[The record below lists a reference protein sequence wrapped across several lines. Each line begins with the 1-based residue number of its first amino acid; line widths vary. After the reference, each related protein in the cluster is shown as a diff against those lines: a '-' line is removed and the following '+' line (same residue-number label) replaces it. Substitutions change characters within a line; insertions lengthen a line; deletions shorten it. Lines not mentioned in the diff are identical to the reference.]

1 MNKSPWIKL
10 WVSDI
15 VASCSDMSAETFGI
29 HMRMIL
35 YSWDRG
41 YCPSDTKKLK
51 AITNF
56 KHFRSLSEA
65 VARWKAVRIPSVSDV
80 VLIHP
85 RVEEERQKML
95 ESSQKMTERSQ
106 KANEVR
112 WKKPIL
118 VGSHGGILNRSLEDP
133 MLDAIAIT
141 NTVSITPNTIQRE
154 LITLLAES
162 EKSVKKQPTKS
173 DHISWSVETSW
184 VGINDIDRAGWHVAF
199 PAVNIEQELQKMT
212 EWLISNPTQ
221 ARKRLWRRFLT
232 NWLSRSQER
241 GGTRQNVSTAFPR
254 NLESNF

>member
-41 YCPSDTKKLK
+41 YCPSDPKKLK
-51 AITNF
+51 SITNF

-65 VARWKAVRIPSVSDV
+65 VTRWKAVRIPSVSEV

-112 WKKPIL
+112 WKKPVL
-118 VGSHGGILNRSLEDP
+118 VGSHGGILNYQYSINYSKYNSKGIDYSTCGERKIFKKTSNQIRPHFL
-133 MLDAIAIT
+133 
-141 NTVSITPNTIQRE
+141 VS
-154 LITLLAES
+154 
-162 EKSVKKQPTKS
+162 
-173 DHISWSVETSW
+173 
-184 VGINDIDRAGWHVAF
+184 
-199 PAVNIEQELQKMT
+199 
-212 EWLISNPTQ
+212 
-221 ARKRLWRRFLT
+221 
-232 NWLSRSQER
+232 
-241 GGTRQNVSTAFPR
+241 
-254 NLESNF
+254 

>member
-1 MNKSPWIKL
+1 
-10 WVSDI
+10 
-15 VASCSDMSAETFGI
+15 
-29 HMRMIL
+29 
-35 YSWDRG
+35 
-41 YCPSDTKKLK
+41 
-51 AITNF
+51 
-56 KHFRSLSEA
+56 
-65 VARWKAVRIPSVSDV
+65 
-80 VLIHP
+80 
-85 RVEEERQKML
+85 
-95 ESSQKMTERSQ
+95 
-106 KANEVR
+106 
-112 WKKPIL
+112 
-118 VGSHGGILNRSLEDP
+118 

-154 LITLLAES
+154 LISLLAES
-162 EKSVKKQPTKS
+162 EKSVKKQAAKS

-184 VGINDIDRAGWHVAF
+184 VGINDIDRAGWNVAF